1 MTEGFVRF
9 AVRST
14 RGLALVA
21 AALTALMMTASTA
34 AAQDSAAC
42 DVYEIEASNDDPA
55 GIDKG
60 LASLESKLKK
70 PPFSGWK
77 RFALVKKHQK
87 NLRSGRA
94 VGIGLAGG
102 GNLSL
107 EVRDVT
113 REKGKK
119 PRLRLSLQID
129 SAGGKRLVDAT
140 TQGDSG
146 DPWLVGGLPVK
157 GKAGA
162 TGVIGIVCT
171 AK

>member
-1 MTEGFVRF
+1 MTQGLVRTANKF
-9 AVRST
+9 
-14 RGLALVA
+14 
-21 AALTALMMTASTA
+21 ALTLLSLSMAIAVTATAA
-34 AAQDSAAC
+34 AAQDAATC
-42 DVYEIEASNDDPA
+42 DVYEIEASNDTPA

-60 LASLESKLKK
+60 LASLKSKLEK

-77 RFALVKKHQK
+77 KFALVKKHSK
-87 NLRSGRA
+87 SLRSGRA
-94 VGIGLAGG
+94 VGIGLSGG

-107 EVRDVT
+107 EVRNVR
-113 REKGKK
+113 REEGKK
-119 PRLRLSLQID
+119 PRLRLSMQID

-157 GKAGA
+157 GKSGA